1 MDRPA
6 LQETGIAAARRAKAK
21 EGHVFL
27 LFIRYCELQEK
38 KDS

>member
-1 MDRPA
+1 MDRTA
-6 LQETGIAAARRAKAK
+6 LQETAIAAAQRAK

-38 KDS
+38 NDS